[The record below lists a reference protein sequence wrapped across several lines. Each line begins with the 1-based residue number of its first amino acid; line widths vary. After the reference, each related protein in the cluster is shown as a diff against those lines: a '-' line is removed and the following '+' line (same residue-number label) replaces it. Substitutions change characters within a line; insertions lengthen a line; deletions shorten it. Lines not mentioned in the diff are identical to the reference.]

1 MIRNTAPCVSAA
13 RNRRARCAT
22 SSLGVAS
29 PILISVG
36 TGLDR
41 LTSARAWILGFGVL
55 ARRPVSAAPGC
66 SSPALRADEPRI
78 APPPCPVAE
87 CIVPRGSDTNVA
99 TFRPEQPGRAERREV
114 VCDLGATRCVGVRS
128 TGELQD
134 LDTNAATCPLESAV
148 WLPHGGIAS
157 LEARHA
163 GAPLCHLD
171 YDGGNCIIRAA
182 TRRRHAER
190 KLLMVQNP
198 QSTARLEDVGGSDG
212 SRRGWQQDL
221 TRLQN
226 STTRHRPTPRAA
238 RSESATKTG

>member
-1 MIRNTAPCVSAA
+1 MIRNTAACVSAA

-55 ARRPVSAAPGC
+55 ARRPVFAAPGC
-66 SSPALRADEPRI
+66 SSPALRADEPRL
-78 APPPCPVAE
+78 APPPCPVAA

-99 TFRPEQPGRAERREV
+99 TPRPEQPGRAERREV
-114 VCDLGATRCVGVRS
+114 VCDLGAARCAGVRS
-128 TGELQD
+128 TGGTSRLGHECRHIAPRIRL
-134 LDTNAATCPLESAV
+134 L
-148 WLPHGGIAS
+148 LPHGGN
-157 LEARHA
+157 R
-163 GAPLCHLD
+163 
-171 YDGGNCIIRAA
+171 IIRAA

-212 SRRGWQQDL
+212 SRRWWQQDL

-226 STTRHRPTPRAA
+226 CTTRHRPTPRAA
-238 RSESATKTG
+238 RSEGATETG